1 MENKTILEVSVIK
14 NMFAA
19 IFKRLRHNDKYM
31 GFRVDQDVPL

>member
-19 IFKRLRHNDKYM
+19 IFTRHNDKYM

>member
-1 MENKTILEVSVIK
+1 MENKTILEVSVKK

-19 IFKRLRHNDKYM
+19 IFKRLRHDDKYM